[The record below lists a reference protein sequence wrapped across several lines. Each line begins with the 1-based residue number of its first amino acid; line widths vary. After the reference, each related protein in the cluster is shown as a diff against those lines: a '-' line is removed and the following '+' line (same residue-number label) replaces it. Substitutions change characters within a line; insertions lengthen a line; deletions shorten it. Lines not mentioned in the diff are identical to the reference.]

1 MLWVEGEDAGSLARP
16 HPCLSSSCRQLG
28 QAEVL
33 RLGRPL
39 PLSARRVVLYCGRSD
54 ARTTENVGRR
64 VINEAEVLDA
74 LRNWGA
80 RGSGASL
87 GLGDYELV
95 SFDHRE
101 YTSLDALAAL
111 MRRVRVIVGP
121 HGGCLTNV
129 VFMSCGSAAVELF
142 PRLNGE
148 GPPVGHPAMM
158 MYLQASFVGLH
169 YHMLPVDSY
178 SAVAD
183 IAVPLEQLRGV
194 MELALRATAWA

>member
-1 MLWVEGEDAGSLARP
+1 M
-16 HPCLSSSCRQLG
+16 
-28 QAEVL
+28 L
-33 RLGRPL
+33 RLGAPL

-54 ARTTENVGRR
+54 AKTTENVGRR
-64 VINEAEVLDA
+64 VLNEDEVLDA
-74 LRNWGA
+74 LRNWGGA

-87 GLGDYELV
+87 GLGDYELIT
-95 SFDHRE
+95 FDHRN
-101 YTSLDALAAL
+101 YPSLDALAAL

-158 MYLQASFVGLH
+158 MYLQARGWGGGAGIRRRWGSPQPLRLPQSSFVGLH

-178 SAVAD
+178 SKVAD
-183 IAVPLEQLRGV
+183 IAVPLEHLRGIF
-194 MELALRATAWA
+194 ELALKATASSE